1 MSKKRSSLNIILVVS
16 AVIIAISAIIVGVYL
31 YVNKKTKKTVIG
43 KLDFDGD
50 GEIDAVML
58 DTTGN
63 GEVDTI
69 ILNADNYR

>member
-1 MSKKRSSLNIILVVS
+1 MSKKRSSLNIILIVS
-16 AVIIAISAIIVGVYL
+16 AIVIALAAVIVGVYV
-31 YVNKKTKKTVIG
+31 YVNKKAKNTVIG

-69 ILNADNYR
+69 ILNADKYK

>member
-1 MSKKRSSLNIILVVS
+1 MSDKKSSLNIILVVS
-16 AVIIAISAIIVGVYL
+16 AIVVAVSAIIVGVYL
-31 YVNKKTKKTVIG
+31 YVNKKAKNIVIG

-69 ILNADNYR
+69 ILNADNY

>member
-1 MSKKRSSLNIILVVS
+1 MSKKRSSLNIILIVS

-31 YVNKKTKKTVIG
+31 YVNKKTQKTVIG